1 MADYNNNG
9 RTQVSTGLVSFF
21 GENQRLLKISAM
33 DTSISIAF
41 CEPMEVNGKTTYPKE
56 QRHIAMITY
65 DRAMALYQQV
75 VDYILPSYKE
85 GRPDCIGCYTNMDR
99 SGRITIS
106 VDEDQQFK
114 LVFVRKN
121 GETEYM
127 NEFQFTPI
135 MAFHDSHGTTNEKFV
150 ANNVQAQF
158 LIFVE
163 LLRGFSTLSSTSLVG
178 HSERLAN
185 QYFMNRL
192 YDYLAVLSAK
202 MGMENPMVGN
212 RRMFSGANGA
222 APGGTSFEGTSS
234 GNGSTPMTPVASMDD
249 FMAS

>member
-9 RTQVSTGLVSFF
+9 RIQISTGLTSFF

-33 DTSISIAF
+33 DTSISLAF
-41 CEPMEVNGKTTYPKE
+41 CEPAEVNGKTTYPKE

-65 DRAMALYQQV
+65 DRAMALYQQI
-75 VDYILPSYKE
+75 VDYLLPSYKE
-85 GRPDCIGCYTNMDR
+85 GRADSVGCYTNMDR

-106 VDEDQQFK
+106 VDEDQQFR
-114 LVFVRKN
+114 LNFVRKT
-121 GETEYM
+121 GDIEYM

-135 MAFHDSHGTTNEKFV
+135 MAFHDSHGTTNEKYV

-163 LLRGFSTLSSTSLVG
+163 LLRGFSTISATSLVG

-192 YDYLAVLSAK
+192 YDYLATLSAK
-202 MGMENPMVGN
+202 LGMENPMVGQ
-212 RRMFSGANGA
+212 RRMGGN
-222 APGGTSFEGTSS
+222 GGTPMAGSSSFEGASS
-234 GNGSTPMTPVASMDD
+234 GNASTPMTPVSSMDD
-249 FMAS
+249 FMSA